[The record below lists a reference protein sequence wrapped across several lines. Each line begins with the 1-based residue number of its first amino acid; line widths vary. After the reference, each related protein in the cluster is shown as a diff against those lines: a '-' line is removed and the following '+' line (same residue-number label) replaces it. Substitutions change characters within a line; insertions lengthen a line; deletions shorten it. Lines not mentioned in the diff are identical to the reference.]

1 MPRACYSFGV
11 SAIQVK
17 NVPELLH
24 RRLRERA
31 QNEGR
36 SLSEYILEILERD
49 LATPSTR
56 EWLSR
61 LKEDPAVDIEPGEIA
76 RLIQEGR
83 AERDEQILSAIA
95 TRH

>member
-1 MPRACYSFGV
+1 M

-17 NVPELLH
+17 NVPEQLH

-31 QNEGR
+31 QSEGR
-36 SLSEYILEILERD
+36 SLSEYVLEMLERD
-49 LATPSTR
+49 LAVPSTR
-56 EWLSR
+56 EWLNR
-61 LKEDPAVDIEPGEIA
+61 LRENPGTDIEPGEIA

-83 AERDEQILSAIA
+83 AERDEQILSAIS